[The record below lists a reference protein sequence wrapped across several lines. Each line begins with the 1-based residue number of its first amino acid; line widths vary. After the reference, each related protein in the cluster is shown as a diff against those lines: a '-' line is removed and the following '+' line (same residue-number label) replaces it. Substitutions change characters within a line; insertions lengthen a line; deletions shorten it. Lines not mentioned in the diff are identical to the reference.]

1 MVEGRGPVNSLSLSI
16 RHHTGFTYDG
26 IAKSSYNEARMTPV
40 SSASQEGRQAHV
52 AVQPVVPISTHTDY
66 FGTIV
71 TVFDIQEPHPKLE
84 VEARSMVESRA
95 QMIEPAISWDEL
107 RTPTLVDFFSE
118 YLLETSRTSLSGA
131 VLDHVEEW
139 RGIADLHGCAD
150 AVGEYVRSHVTYLPG
165 ATSVSSTAQEAWDI
179 GEGVCQDIT
188 HITIGLLRQ
197 LGIPSRY
204 VSGYLYPSDHGEIG
218 VAAAGQSHAWVEYF
232 SGAWTFFDKNKGIP
246 EMESLI
252 FVGSG
257 RDYDDVAPL
266 KGVYQGAASSSLG
279 VIVEM
284 TRTH

>member
-1 MVEGRGPVNSLSLSI
+1 VSDTLSLSI

-26 IAKSSYNEARMTPV
+26 LAKSSYNEARMTPI
-40 SSASQEGRQAHV
+40 SSQSQEVRHTHV

-71 TVFDIQEPHPKLE
+71 TAFDIQEPHPRLE
-84 VEARSMVESRA
+84 VEARSTVESRA
-95 QMIEPAISWDEL
+95 QLIDPAISWHEL
-107 RTPTLVDFFSE
+107 TTAPLVDFFSE
-118 YLLETSRTSLSGA
+118 YLLATDRTMLSGD
-131 VLDHVEEW
+131 VLASIDDW

-150 AVGEYVRSHVTYLPG
+150 AVGEYVRAHVKYLPG
-165 ATSVSSTAQEAWDI
+165 ATSVSATAQEAWDI

-188 HITIGLLRQ
+188 HITIGLLRE

-204 VSGYLYPSDHGEIG
+204 VSGYLYPSDHGEVG

-232 SGAWTFFDKNKGIP
+232 SGAWTGMDPTNGIP
-246 EMESLI
+246 ETERHI